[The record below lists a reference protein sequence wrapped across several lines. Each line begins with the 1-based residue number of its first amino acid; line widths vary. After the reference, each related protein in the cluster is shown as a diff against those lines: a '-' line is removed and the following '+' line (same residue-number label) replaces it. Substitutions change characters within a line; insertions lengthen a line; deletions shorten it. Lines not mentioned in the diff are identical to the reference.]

1 MTSCGPELFGA
12 DPANIRWAVV
22 RGDTSTLRVDF
33 LQNDETTHFDIS
45 DWTFVSSAYDPK
57 TDIIDE
63 LTVESFTGYV
73 VISIPTDISA
83 AWGTLYSGTVAELNF
98 DLKATLDG
106 GEVWT
111 PVIGTISVI
120 GNVSNSL

>member
-22 RGDTSTLRVDF
+22 RGDTSILRVDF
-33 LQNDETTHFDIS
+33 LENDETTYFDIS
-45 DWTFVSSAYDPK
+45 DWTFASSAYDPK

-63 LTVESFTGYV
+63 LIVEDFSGYV
-73 VISIPTDISA
+73 NIIIPTDISA
-83 AWGTLYSGTVAELNF
+83 TWGTTYSGTVAELNF
-98 DLKATLDG
+98 DLKVTLDG
-106 GEVWT
+106 GEIWT

>member
-1 MTSCGPELFGA
+1 MTSCGPEIFGA
-12 DPANIRWAVV
+12 DPAHIRWAVV

-45 DWTFVSSAYDPK
+45 DWTFVSSAYDLK

-63 LTVESFTGYV
+63 LTVESFEGYV

>member
-1 MTSCGPELFGA
+1 MTSCGPEIFGA

-45 DWTFVSSAYDPK
+45 DWTFTSSAYDPK

-63 LTVESFTGYV
+63 LTVESFEGYV
-73 VISIPTDISA
+73 NIAIPTDISA
-83 AWGTLYSGTVAELNF
+83 TWGTLYSGTVAELNF

-106 GEVWT
+106 GEIWT

>member
-22 RGDTSTLRVDF
+22 RGDTSILRVDF
-33 LQNDETTHFDIS
+33 LENDETTYFDIS
-45 DWTFVSSAYDPK
+45 DWSFSSSAYDPK

-63 LTVESFTGYV
+63 LTVEDFTGYV
-73 VISIPTDISA
+73 NIIIPTDISA
-83 AWGTLYSGTVAELNF
+83 TWGTTFSGTVAELNF
-98 DLKATLDG
+98 DLKVTLDG
-106 GEVWT
+106 GEIWT

>member
-33 LQNDETTHFDIS
+33 LQNNETTHFDIS
-45 DWTFVSSAYDPK
+45 DWTFASSAYDPK

-63 LTVESFTGYV
+63 LTVESFEGYV
-73 VISIPTDISA
+73 NIIIPTDISTT
-83 AWGTLYSGTVAELNF
+83 WGTLYSGTVAELNF

-106 GEVWT
+106 GEIWT

>member
-33 LQNDETTHFDIS
+33 LQNNETTHFDIS
-45 DWTFVSSAYDPK
+45 DWTFASSAYDPK

-63 LTVESFTGYV
+63 LTFASFEGYV
-73 VISIPTDISA
+73 NIIIPTDISTT
-83 AWGTLYSGTVAELNF
+83 WGTLYSGTVAELNF

-106 GEVWT
+106 AEIWT

>member
-22 RGDTSTLRVDF
+22 RGDTSVLRVDF

-45 DWTFVSSAYDPK
+45 DWTFTSSAYDPK

-63 LTVESFTGYV
+63 LTVESFEGYV
-73 VISIPTDISA
+73 NIIIPTDISA
-83 AWGTLYSGTVAELNF
+83 TWGTLYSGTVAELNF

-106 GEVWT
+106 GEIWT
-111 PVIGTISVI
+111 PVIGIISVI
-120 GNVSNSL
+120 ANVSNSL

>member
-33 LQNDETTHFDIS
+33 LQNNETTHFDIS
-45 DWTFVSSAYDPK
+45 DWTFASSAYDPK

-63 LTVESFTGYV
+63 LTVESFEGYV
-73 VISIPTDISA
+73 NIIIPTDISA
-83 AWGTLYSGTVAELNF
+83 TWGNLYSGTVAELNF

-106 GEVWT
+106 GEIWT

>member
-33 LQNDETTHFDIS
+33 LQNDEVEHFDIS
-45 DWTFVSSAYDPK
+45 GWTFVSSAYDPK

-73 VISIPTDISA
+73 IISIPTDISA

-106 GEVWT
+106 GEIWT

>member
-33 LQNDETTHFDIS
+33 LQNDETINFDIS

>member
-33 LQNDETTHFDIS
+33 LQNDEVQHFDIS

-73 VISIPTDISA
+73 IISIPTDISA

-106 GEVWT
+106 GEIWT

>member
-22 RGDTSTLRVDF
+22 RGDTSILKVDF

-45 DWTFVSSAYDPK
+45 DWTFTSSAYDPK

-73 VISIPTDISA
+73 NIIIPTDISA
-83 AWGTLYSGTVAELNF
+83 TWGTLYSGTVAELNF

-106 GEVWT
+106 GEIWT